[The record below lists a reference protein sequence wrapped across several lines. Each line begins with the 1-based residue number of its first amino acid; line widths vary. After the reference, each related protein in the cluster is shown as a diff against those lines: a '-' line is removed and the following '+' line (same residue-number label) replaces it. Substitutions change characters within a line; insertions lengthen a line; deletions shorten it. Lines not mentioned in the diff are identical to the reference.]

1 MMFLNEKFG
10 YFYLFVSP
18 YLPVSPPFP
27 FRTLP
32 LRFYLPSLSPSLSV
46 RLSSTSSRKPIE
58 DIQDRWVISEASSS
72 SSQVRY
78 HPHSLTVN
86 IVRNPKSKVQRSIL
100 CPLQFSPR
108 HHIIFRRPLIYS
120 RSPLILH
127 PSPYFLNI
135 IYIIYFHSFSLFR
148 NLLLLSFLSSP
159 STISYYTI

>member
-1 MMFLNEKFG
+1 MLFDKIG
-10 YFYLFVSP
+10 YYLGSFTLVFCSSRAS
-18 YLPVSPPFP
+18 LPN
-27 FRTLP
+27 LL
-32 LRFYLPSLSPSLSV
+32 LRDSILLSLSPSLSV
-46 RLSSTSSRKPIE
+46 RLSSTSIRKPIE

-108 HHIIFRRPLIYS
+108 HHVIFRCPLIYS

-127 PSPYFLNI
+127 PSPYFLNL